1 MPVFVVSAPS
11 GTGKTTLN
19 RRMLK
24 ECPRLEMS
32 VSHTTRSPRP
42 GEVDGVHYHF
52 IKPDRFRTMVDS
64 NAFIEWAEVHGNLY
78 GTSFSE
84 LKRIESGGKD
94 PLLEI
99 DIQGWHNAQS
109 LLENAISIFIL
120 PPSMASLWQRLE
132 KRGSDSLEIR
142 WVRLQNAY
150 DEIQKAHEYDILI
163 INNELE
169 LAFQKLKSIILSG
182 KPEGKGDPEGLWL
195 CKKLNE
201 EFETADW
208 IKGLR
213 DQLGS

>member
-19 RRMLK
+19 RRLLK

-32 VSHTTRSPRP
+32 VSHTTRAPRA

-52 IKPDRFRTMVDS
+52 IEPIQFRTMVEG

-84 LKRIESGGKD
+84 LKRIEAGGKD

-99 DIQGWHNAQS
+99 DIQGWHNAKS
-109 LLENAISIFIL
+109 LLDNAISIFVL

-132 KRGSDSLEIR
+132 KRGSDPLEIR

-163 INNELE
+163 INNDLE
-169 LAFQKLKSIILSG
+169 EAYSKLKAIILSG
-182 KPEGKGDPEGLWL
+182 TLEGQKNPEGLSL
-195 CKKLNE
+195 CLRLNE
-201 EFETADW
+201 EFESADW

-213 DQLGS
+213 DKMGS

>member
-19 RRMLK
+19 RRLLK

-32 VSHTTRSPRP
+32 VSHTTRAPRA

-52 IKPDRFRTMVDS
+52 IEPIQFRTMVEG

-84 LKRIESGGKD
+84 LKRIEAGGKD

-99 DIQGWHNAQS
+99 DIQGWHNAKS
-109 LLENAISIFIL
+109 LLDNAISIFVL

-163 INNELE
+163 INNDLE
-169 LAFQKLKSIILSG
+169 EAYAKLKSIILSG
-182 KPEGKGDPEGLWL
+182 SLEGKSNPEGLSL
-195 CKKLNE
+195 CRRLNE
-201 EFETADW
+201 EFESADW

-213 DQLGS
+213 DKMGS